1 MPQQK
6 KNVYKYTARKEL
18 WPMPGSTRGLGKG
31 LEALFHASQAQA
43 QEKSENG
50 LHSVALDRIEPNP
63 NQPRQTYSQEGLRE
77 LAQSIAEQGLLQPL
91 LVRLHPSR
99 PNCYQIIAG
108 ERRWRASR
116 LAGLNQV
123 PVLIREIT
131 DSEALV
137 IGLIENLQRQDLN
150 PVEEAQA
157 LHRLQ
162 EQLHISQDDLARR
175 LGRSRS
181 AIANSLRLLHLSPEI
196 LAALSESRISAG
208 QARTLL
214 AVTDEEARNL
224 LFQAAEDRQLTVR
237 QMEQAVAFWK
247 ANGRFPASIQPR
259 TGKVPPQAGFD
270 ASRSALQQA
279 LTRRLETGVRVN
291 GQKDKG
297 RITLAYSSEDELRS
311 LVRKLGVDPD
321 ACFT

>member
-1 MPQQK
+1 
-6 KNVYKYTARKEL
+6 
-18 WPMPGSTRGLGKG
+18 MPGSTRGLGKG
-31 LEALFHASQAQA
+31 LEALFNAPKAQA
-43 QEKSENG
+43 QEKSAHG
-50 LHSVALDRIEPNP
+50 LHSVPLDQIEPNP

-99 PNCYQIIAG
+99 PDCYQIIAG

-116 LAGLNQV
+116 LAGQSHV

-157 LHRLQ
+157 LGRLQ
-162 EQLHISQDDLARR
+162 EQLHISQDELARR

-196 LAALSESRISAG
+196 LTALSESRISAG

-214 AVTDEEARNL
+214 AVADEDARNF
-224 LFQAAEDRQLTVR
+224 LFQAAESRQLTVR
-237 QMEQAVAFWK
+237 QMEHAVAFWK
-247 ANGRFPASIQPR
+247 ANGRFPASIQPQ
-259 TGKVPPQAGFD
+259 TAQALPQTGFD

-279 LTRRLETGVRVN
+279 LTQRLEAGVRIT
-291 GQKDKG
+291 GQKNKG
-297 RITLAYSSEDELRS
+297 RITLAYSSEDELWH
-311 LVRKLGVDPD
+311 LIRKLGVDPD
-321 ACFT
+321 SCFT